1 MRAEFERK
9 IESYE
14 FKCLQSNQIHKQE
27 IFNLKDKIVD
37 KDKEI
42 LNYEKELIWFRE

>member
-14 FKCLQSNQIHKQE
+14 FKCLQSN
-27 IFNLKDKIVD
+27 
-37 KDKEI
+37 
-42 LNYEKELIWFRE
+42 